1 MKLRFI
7 MLAIIMPLL
16 ALATYFAWLKM
27 TVERDRL
34 AVASQSVLWA
44 SEQVL
49 INDLVHQLQRERG
62 YSAGFVASG
71 GENFCADLARQR
83 PATDTVVPS
92 ALQNTQKLASMRG
105 EAFIARPRPDRR
117 AGDLPRAGQRT

>member
-1 MKLRFI
+1 MGSGMKLRFI

-49 INDLVHQLQRERG
+49 INDLVH
-62 YSAGFVASG
+62 
-71 GENFCADLARQR
+71 
-83 PATDTVVPS
+83 
-92 ALQNTQKLASMRG
+92 
-105 EAFIARPRPDRR
+105 
-117 AGDLPRAGQRT
+117 